1 METVHNDLTQ
11 KLSQLMFFVGHC
23 CLALLVHIDEIKSK
37 IKVLRTMQEKDETE
51 IDKIQGGSEEEFESN
66 IVFL

>member
-1 METVHNDLTQ
+1 
-11 KLSQLMFFVGHC
+11 MFFVGHC